1 MMEKIL
7 CVDDEANVLSAYQR
21 QLRKLFDVGI
31 AEGGEQALAAVDSKG
46 PYAVILSDLR
56 MPGMDGIAFL
66 TKARERAPDT
76 VRIMLTG
83 YADVA
88 TAVNAVNEGNIFRLL
103 TKPCPPEALVAALE
117 AGIRQYRLVNAEREL
132 LERTLA
138 GSVKVLTEVL
148 SLVSPISF
156 GKAARVRKIMA
167 KLAVQL
173 EVKSAWEFELAGMLS
188 QIGCVTVPNQVL
200 EKVYQG
206 ETLTTVESAMFCAHP
221 QVGQDL
227 IANIPRLEGLAEI
240 IAYQEKN
247 YSGTGI
253 PADDRK
259 GEGIPLGARA
269 LHVALKFDTLV
280 TSGLEPRAAFEKLQ
294 SEGNLNDPAVL
305 AALAKIIKVDLRYES
320 RSVLVRELLPRMVL
334 GEDVQTFDGVL
345 LVAKGQEVT
354 SSMRTRLK
362 NFADTTRIKEPI
374 RVLVP
379 LRE

>member
-1 MMEKIL
+1 MEKIL

-31 AEGGEQALAAVDSKG
+31 AEGGEQALAALDSKG

-66 TKARERAPDT
+66 TKARELAPDT
-76 VRIMLTG
+76 VRMMLTG

-88 TAVNAVNEGNIFRLL
+88 TAINAVNEGNIFRLL
-103 TKPCPPEALVAALE
+103 TKPCPPEALVAALD

-148 SLVSPISF
+148 SLVSPVSF

-173 EVKSAWEFELAGMLS
+173 AVKSTWEFELAGMLS
-188 QIGCVTVPNQVL
+188 QIGCVTVPNEVL

-206 ETLTTVESAMFCAHP
+206 KTLTTVESAMFCAHP
-221 QVGQDL
+221 QVGKDL
-227 IANIPRLEGLAEI
+227 IANIPRLEGVAEI
-240 IAYQEKN
+240 IAYQEKHFN
-247 YSGTGI
+247 GTGI
-253 PADDRK
+253 PADDRQ
-259 GEGIPLGARA
+259 GEGIPLGART

-320 RSVLVRELLPRMVL
+320 RSVLVRELLSRMIL

-362 NFADTTRIKEPI
+362 NFADTTRVKEPI